1 LWIRQ
6 IRAIHRA
13 LKIAPD
19 TSSFGGNRMRS
30 LVLVI
35 AVAVVCSGC
44 MATTANSPISG
55 AKAGDGNVKRT
66 QFIEI

>member
-1 LWIRQ
+1 
-6 IRAIHRA
+6 
-13 LKIAPD
+13 
-19 TSSFGGNRMRS
+19 MRS

-35 AVAVVCSGC
+35 AVAVVRSGC
-44 MATTANSPISG
+44 MATTKQVPISG